1 MACLPLDSSNDISN
15 IYFMCCSNRC
25 DALQMASPIAADLCR
40 LELGIQVHDSFLHTD
55 ILVIAPVIG
64 LLCDNA
70 MSSTLLNHLG
80 STSIKL
86 CRLCTVSFFFYS
98 AI

>member
-1 MACLPLDSSNDISN
+1 MT
-15 IYFMCCSNRC
+15 
-25 DALQMASPIAADLCR
+25 
-40 LELGIQVHDSFLHTD
+40 FLHTD

-86 CRLCTVSFFFYS
+86 CRLCTVSFFS
-98 AI
+98 IVQSNSCI